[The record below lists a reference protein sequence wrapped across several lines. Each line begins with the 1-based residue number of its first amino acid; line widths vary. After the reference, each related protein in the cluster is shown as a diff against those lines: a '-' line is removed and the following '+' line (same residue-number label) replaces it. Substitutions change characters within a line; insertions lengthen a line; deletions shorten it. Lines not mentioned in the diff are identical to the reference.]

1 MIALSSSS
9 AEDQVAFIPDRYEC
23 LEELSEILYSSRGV
37 PVKDVCRFFL
47 GDHPAQNFER
57 GTQNGGHYKCGG
69 CGIRSSMIGDFAHA
83 ARLSWRSLGDIQALA
98 VGGSFGRQA
107 KKLKPF
113 DSLKDNQLRRELSDR
128 GQFDVDK
135 CKPELVDDLNKCLKG
150 VQRVPSL
157 LIANPTQPLS
167 NCCLG
172 RYEVLDSEA
181 LHDIKGHLSNLFEE
195 LPFLV
200 GEFKKDMMGLIE
212 TSLQKVKTNC
222 ADLRCLVIQCSL
234 FLQSKEAIDW
244 KIKLLISTITEISH
258 ILYRRSDERSPKLVL
273 RLYNLTWFHHELC
286 VDLFPITR
294 KITMAK
300 MFGTYFHSLLIH
312 SPHQYEIIAQSSVHT
327 EKQERLF
334 GQARLAATTSSNRTP
349 ENIMKSV
356 LLHLQSKS
364 LLKQENSTSDGSS
377 RVSKLAKSCPVYN
390 GTCIPEDFI
399 DSRPTSW
406 QSHLECIAPF
416 LENGGDWWEKGDD
429 KSVQFLDGEIHSS
442 HCQNGPSLLEFRNA
456 QLSTVSARSKAA
468 WKNILEQ
475 KVIIPAKEIKIYD
488 EKGNLTSIWKVTGSY
503 IHLQD
508 EGRTCPTT
516 PAFIESDE
524 GLVSSV
530 AQTAKDPTTLAFDL
544 QELSHPTRETANLT
558 LNTGNT
564 FTSSTTVDGEV
575 ANDVSSHSVP
585 GKPITGQT
593 IINVSEIQLD
603 TSNMLYKTKLA
614 NALGQLL
621 GCSEELREFD
631 RLRSKAK
638 NGCKSK
644 FRLNEHENLLVKFQ
658 TETLK
663 KKGSLKE
670 KLVSCE
676 KGGELERQIHKKYSL
691 AIKLL

>member
-1 MIALSSSS
+1 M
-9 AEDQVAFIPDRYEC
+9 
-23 LEELSEILYSSRGV
+23 V
-37 PVKDVCRFFL
+37 PV
-47 GDHPAQNFER
+47 ASASWQNP
-57 GTQNGGHYKCGG
+57 
-69 CGIRSSMIGDFAHA
+69 
-83 ARLSWRSLGDIQALA
+83 
-98 VGGSFGRQA
+98 V
-107 KKLKPF
+107 
-113 DSLKDNQLRRELSDR
+113 
-128 GQFDVDK
+128 QF
-135 CKPELVDDLNKCLKG
+135 
-150 VQRVPSL
+150 
-157 LIANPTQPLS
+157 
-167 NCCLG
+167 
-172 RYEVLDSEA
+172 
-181 LHDIKGHLSNLFEE
+181 
-195 LPFLV
+195 
-200 GEFKKDMMGLIE
+200 
-212 TSLQKVKTNC
+212 
-222 ADLRCLVIQCSL
+222 
-234 FLQSKEAIDW
+234 
-244 KIKLLISTITEISH
+244 TI
-258 ILYRRSDERSPKLVL
+258 
-273 RLYNLTWFHHELC
+273 
-286 VDLFPITR
+286 
-294 KITMAK
+294 
-300 MFGTYFHSLLIH
+300 
-312 SPHQYEIIAQSSVHT
+312 
-327 EKQERLF
+327 
-334 GQARLAATTSSNRTP
+334 
-349 ENIMKSV
+349 
-356 LLHLQSKS
+356 
-364 LLKQENSTSDGSS
+364 
-377 RVSKLAKSCPVYN
+377 SCPVYN

-416 LENGGDWWEKGDD
+416 LENGGDWWGKGDD

-488 EKGNLTSIWKVTGSY
+488 EKGNLASIWKVTGSY

-530 AQTAKDPTTLAFDL
+530 VAGQTAKDPTSPAFIESDEGLVSSVVASQTAKDPTTPAFIESDEGLVSSVVASQPAKDPTTPAFIESDKGLVSSVAASQTAKDPTTLAFDL

-564 FTSSTTVDGEV
+564 FTSSTTVGGEV

-663 KKGSLKE
+663 KKRFS
-670 KLVSCE
+670 
-676 KGGELERQIHKKYSL
+676 ERKIDLMRKRWRVGKADTQKIFFGN
-691 AIKLL
+691 